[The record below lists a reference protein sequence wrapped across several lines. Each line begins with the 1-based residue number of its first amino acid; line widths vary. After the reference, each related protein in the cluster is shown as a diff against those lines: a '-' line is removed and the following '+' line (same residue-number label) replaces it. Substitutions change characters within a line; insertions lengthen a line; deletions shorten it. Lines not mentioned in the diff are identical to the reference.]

1 MEAEAFFFYLF
12 GGLALISAVFVVF
25 LRKPVHNAMAL
36 ILTFFCIAG
45 LFLILHA
52 EFIAV
57 IQVLV
62 YAGAIMVLFL
72 FVIMMLQPQ
81 QKEALAGLKKRFR
94 PWFGAILAILVFLLL
109 APVWAL
115 QFLPV
120 LKGTFPPDRV
130 HEVGNT
136 IWVARLLF
144 TDYLL
149 PFEVASVLLLAAI
162 VGAVFFA
169 MRRI

>member
-1 MEAEAFFFYLF
+1 MEALFFYLF
-12 GGLALISAVFVVF
+12 GGLALISGVFVVF

-36 ILTFFCIAG
+36 IFALFCVAG
-45 LFLILHA
+45 LYLLLQA

-72 FVIMMLQPQ
+72 FVIMLLNLERE
-81 QKEALAGLKKRFR
+81 EAVIEGRTRFR
-94 PWFGAILAILVFLLL
+94 QWLGGFLAVVVFLLL
-109 APVWAL
+109 VPVWAI
-115 QFLPV
+115 QVLPG
-120 LKGTFPPDRV
+120 LKGSFPPDRV
-130 HEVGNT
+130 HEAGNT
-136 IWVARLLF
+136 VWVARLLF

-169 MRRI
+169 MRR